1 MEDGMAHAHVPNIDG
16 IICREVTHLVSCTI
30 DELAQRVPAYSSS
43 QVFAAID
50 RLSREGTLT
59 VSRTGCF
66 GYVVSLGPA
75 PQTLRSSQG
84 GKSQALFGR

>member
-1 MEDGMAHAHVPNIDG
+1 MAQAHVPSIDG
-16 IICREVTHLVSCTI
+16 IICREVTRLVSCT
-30 DELAQRVPAYSSS
+30 VPRIGRYPLSHLI
-43 QVFAAID
+43 AID

-66 GYVVSLGPA
+66 GYVVSIGPA